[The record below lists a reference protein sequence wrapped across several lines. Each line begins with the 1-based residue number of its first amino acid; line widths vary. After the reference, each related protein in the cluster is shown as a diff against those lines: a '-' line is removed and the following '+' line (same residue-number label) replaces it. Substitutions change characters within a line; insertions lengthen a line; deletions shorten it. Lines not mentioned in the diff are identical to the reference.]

1 MLEEIDHVEL
11 YVGDARQAA
20 YFLCMA
26 YGFRLVAQAGPET
39 GASDR
44 RSLLLEQGKARLLL
58 TSALRPEHPAA
69 ELVMRHGD
77 GVRDIALRTRD
88 IEAAF
93 RRAVQG
99 GALPLMEPTVFEGE
113 GGTLVRATVSSP
125 MANVVHSLIQR
136 QTRPSCFIPGLFGPL
151 DSAPSGSAPLF
162 TQLDHLAMCLVPRTL
177 DAAMRFY
184 ERAFG
189 FHQAHEENVSAEYS
203 GMSSKVAQNESGS
216 ICFPMQEPATNKGR
230 GQLDD
235 FLAAHGGPGVQH
247 IALLTSDIVATLQ
260 TLRSR
265 NVEFLRAPSGYYDTL
280 AERVGPI
287 EEKVEAL
294 RAVGVLVDRDAWGYL
309 LQIFAK
315 PVNAR
320 NTFFFEVIQRRQARG
335 FGGAN
340 IKALYEALERERAR
354 G

>member
-1 MLEEIDHVEL
+1 MLEEIDHIEL

-20 YFLCMA
+20 YFLRRA

-39 GASDR
+39 GARDR

-58 TSALRPEHPAA
+58 TSALQPEHPAA
-69 ELVMRHGD
+69 EFVMLHGD

-88 IEAAF
+88 VEAAF

-99 GALPLMEPTVFEGE
+99 GALPLMKPTVFEGE
-113 GGTLVRATVSSP
+113 GGTLIRATVGSP
-125 MANVVHSLIQR
+125 LGNVVHSLIQR
-136 QTRPSCFIPGLFGPL
+136 EMQDSVPSP
-151 DSAPSGSAPLF
+151 SAELF
-162 TQLDHLAMCLVPRTL
+162 TQLDHLAMCLAPRTL
-177 DAAMRFY
+177 DTAMRFY

-203 GMSSKVAQNESGS
+203 GMNSKVAQNESGS
-216 ICFPMQEPATNKGR
+216 ICFPMQEPAPDKGR

-247 IALLTSDIVATLQ
+247 IALLTSDIIATLRA
-260 TLRSR
+260 LRSR
-265 NVEFLRAPSGYYDTL
+265 NVEFLKTPSTYYDTL
-280 AERVGPI
+280 VERVGAI

-294 RAVGVLVDRDAWGYL
+294 RAAGVLVDRDAWGYL

-320 NTFFFEVIQRRQARG
+320 NTLFFEVIQRRQARG